1 MANDQHRSSPGSPV
15 ASYRSTFECVLDALP
30 DGVLLTNAERQ
41 VVYCNPAFARH
52 WNIPTNLLEV
62 ADDTFLLRYVGDQ
75 LFDPAAF
82 VHEVERINLTSET
95 SQDEISLKDG
105 RLLSRRS
112 VPLKDP
118 GAFATRLW
126 IFTDVTETEY
136 ARTDAL
142 CGISNRRAYASEYPQ
157 FVEGADDGLMRSVG
171 ILDID
176 NFKAYNDQ
184 YGHAAGDIVLRQIGT
199 LLRHSAVAQDGR
211 AYRIGGEEFLL
222 ACKTQGASDAL
233 AFFEALRTGI
243 LNMQLPHTGNPP
255 HNMVTT
261 SIGLSIFRGP
271 EQSSAIFD
279 RVDAALYRAKHA
291 GRNII
296 ELA

>member
-1 MANDQHRSSPGSPV
+1 M
-15 ASYRSTFECVLDALP
+15 
-30 DGVLLTNAERQ
+30 
-41 VVYCNPAFARH
+41 
-52 WNIPTNLLEV
+52 
-62 ADDTFLLRYVGDQ
+62 LLRYVKDQ
-75 LFDPAAF
+75 LLDPAAF
-82 VHEVERINLTSET
+82 VQEVERINLTSET

-118 GAFATRLW
+118 SAFAARLW

-184 YGHAAGDIVLRQIGT
+184 YGHAAGDIVLRQIGA
-199 LLRHSAVAQDGR
+199 LLRHCALAQDGR

-222 ACKTQGASDAL
+222 VCKTQGASDAL
-233 AFFEALRTGI
+233 AFFEALRIGI

-271 EQSSAIFD
+271 KQSLAIFD